1 MSFEFQPFTFLVTAE
16 VILPSVALRPYVHH
30 YWIMKT
36 CNTCM
41 SHIIMP
47 VGCPKW
53 MFNRKRPFDVN
64 GVVNINRKASI
75 IGLYD
80 KAKFVNSNEDMEMIT
95 VFFMPYAAKMITSIP
110 CQEFYN
116 DNVDFEDLESADF
129 KELKARILEAE
140 TTDECIGMIEDFII
154 RRLIKT
160 QDSPYFNPMAKVFER
175 MIANPN
181 VRIEELASV
190 ACLSERQFRRVFIEN
205 VGIKPKQIQRI
216 QRFHLATNELQ
227 KSTPSNLDQLLY
239 KYGYTDH
246 SHFNREFHK
255 IVGISPTKYLRFL
268 EDVRKTG
275 IMPIYRSYHAAE

>member
-1 MSFEFQPFTFLVTAE
+1 
-16 VILPSVALRPYVHH
+16 
-30 YWIMKT
+30 
-36 CNTCM
+36 
-41 SHIIMP
+41 
-47 VGCPKW
+47 
-53 MFNRKRPFDVN
+53 
-64 GVVNINRKASI
+64 
-75 IGLYD
+75 
-80 KAKFVNSNEDMEMIT
+80 MEMIT
-95 VFFMPYAAKMITSIP
+95 VFFMPYAAKMITNIP
-110 CQEFYN
+110 YQEFYN

-227 KSTPSNLDQLLY
+227 KSTPSNLEIGIWGRRHERYLKQHHKLLY
-239 KYGYTDH
+239 FNLLTSCKLTTYLADIDTEATKM
-246 SHFNREFHK
+246 FNRLVKQLAKRDSVTEQLK
-255 IVGISPTKYLRFL
+255 AENQILW
-268 EDVRKTG
+268 VRRMNSIHDQVTE
-275 IMPIYRSYHAAE
+275 IINNELIYV

>member
-36 CNTCM
+36 CNICM

-95 VFFMPYAAKMITSIP
+95 VFFMPYAAKMITNIP
-110 CQEFYN
+110 YQEFYN

-140 TTDECIGMIEDFII
+140 TTDECIGMIEDFIL

-227 KSTPSNLDQLLY
+227 KSTPSNLDKLLY

-246 SHFNREFHK
+246 SHFNREFHE
-255 IVGISPTKYLRFL
+255 IVGISPTKYLGFL

>member
-1 MSFEFQPFTFLVTAE
+1 MSQ
-16 VILPSVALRPYVHH
+16 
-30 YWIMKT
+30 
-36 CNTCM
+36 
-41 SHIIMP
+41 IIMP

-64 GVVNINRKASI
+64 GVANINRKASI

-80 KAKFVNSNEDMEMIT
+80 KAKFVDSHEDMEMIT

-140 TTDECIGMIEDFII
+140 TTDECIGMIEDFIL

-175 MIANPN
+175 MVANPD

-246 SHFNREFHK
+246 SHFNREFHE
-255 IVGISPTKYLRFL
+255 IVGISPTKYLHFL

>member
-1 MSFEFQPFTFLVTAE
+1 
-16 VILPSVALRPYVHH
+16 
-30 YWIMKT
+30 
-36 CNTCM
+36 
-41 SHIIMP
+41 MP

-64 GVVNINRKASI
+64 GVANINRKASI

-80 KAKFVNSNEDMEMIT
+80 KAKFVDSHEDMEMIT
-95 VFFMPYAAKMITSIP
+95 VFFMPYAAKMITNIP
-110 CQEFYN
+110 YQEFYN

-246 SHFNREFHK
+246 RHFNREFHE
-255 IVGISPTKYLRFL
+255 IVGISPTKYLHFL